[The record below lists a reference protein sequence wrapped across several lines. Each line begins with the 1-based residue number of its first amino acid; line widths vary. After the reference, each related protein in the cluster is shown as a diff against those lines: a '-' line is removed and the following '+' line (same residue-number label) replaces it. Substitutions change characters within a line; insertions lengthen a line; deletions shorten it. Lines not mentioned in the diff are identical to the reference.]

1 MTEQQFIN
9 IDPTQLPLPDGNTG
23 GHGLMF
29 CDFTSGVGSQ
39 TLVERVVGISYPY
52 TSLNDVNI
60 YQTTYGVTH
69 LTIDIPVDS
78 GSLSGVQIMQKD
90 FIVTGTVRRPSWVYL
105 RLQET
110 VESASQRPKI
120 STYSELGA
128 DCEDMFISASNDPF
142 PNTVHLFCSS
152 STIFEPFVSTNFE
165 NSDNN
170 PLLSNATVL
179 RKAKDIY
186 EVNRYEDALIPTNL
200 DAIIDQTATL
210 ANLQDSNYT
219 DTGWT
224 NARYEGTENN
234 IKDLD
239 FRSGPN
245 PYLSP
250 EPPAFGVKPFKAEVF
265 ELTATA
271 ATMES
276 ASKSE
281 RTVETLYF
289 SPTLTKASGEY
300 TYNHASTAYTGS
312 YPASNLNHIVYRE
325 DNKRLVRLSNRK
337 FIAIEE
343 GTAHTTDESGTVI

>member
-29 CDFTSGVGSQ
+29 CDFVTGSGSQ
-39 TLVERVVGISYPY
+39 ILVEKVVGISYPY

-69 LTIDIPVDS
+69 LTIDIPVYS
-78 GSLSGVQIMQKD
+78 GSLSSVGIAQKEYEV
-90 FIVTGTVRRPSWVYL
+90 IGTVRRPSWVYL
-105 RLQET
+105 RLEET
-110 VESASQRPKI
+110 DSSAALENI
-120 STYSELGA
+120 SIYSELGA
-128 DCEDMFISASNDPF
+128 SCEDMFVTASNDQF

-152 STIFEPFVSTNFE
+152 STIFEPFVTTNFE

-224 NARYEGTENN
+224 NARYEGSENT

-265 ELTATA
+265 ELTATV

-300 TYNHASTAYTGS
+300 SYNHASTAYTGS

-343 GTAHTTDESGTVI
+343 GRAHTTDESGTVI